1 MMRRR
6 ACVLLLSAGCTSS
19 AATPEAPQTEVVIE
33 EPLPPSTL
41 PALGVTEAVTGAGG
55 ERAVRAATV
64 EVGACVKPAVEREPA
79 LTGTLSFRIEP
90 GATTNGSGRSPRT
103 STEQSEVK
111 PATGTLATLPVAACV
126 RDALGAVNGTGAID
140 YTLTFKGNP
149 SPQPLRSG
157 TALNEEWLTVDWSS
171 AGPNGPAAF
180 AKASAALRERF
191 QRCAFGAEPILSE
204 KVWLTG
210 RVAKGGAVTL
220 GLGKPGDA
228 ADCIHR
234 ALRTAA
240 LPDAGHDYAFS
251 VILRPNIEGD
261 AMSDDATEFG
271 LIGLLNTS
279 EGSGGPTAPWTRD
292 DSVPPSGADGLG
304 LVGIGEGGGGR
315 GEGIGLGSIGAIG
328 HGNPSGQG
336 FGSGNGRLGGAHRAK
351 PATVKMG
358 AGTVA
363 GRLPRE
369 VIQRIVRQNFGRFR
383 LCYENG
389 LRKDP
394 TLAGKVSV
402 SFEITRGGA
411 TSKIAATSDMKD
423 KTVVACVQK
432 GFAGLS
438 FPQPE
443 GGVVK
448 VTYPIMFSPGDGA
461 EQSPAL
467 KAIPLPP
474 RTIDGKPIA
483 AVSLVDIEKRLVAK
497 GLEVARVPGAGDA
510 PALFINDESS
520 RRLYTLTLEPERE
533 GAREPRCKAG
543 SKERMLYIRGDRCE
557 HVLDPLLD

>member
-1 MMRRR
+1 MFDRH
-6 ACVLLLSAGCTSS
+6 ASIVLLAAGCSS
-19 AATPEAPQTEVVIE
+19 ATPVAGTPGTDVVID
-33 EPLPPSTL
+33 EPLAPSSL
-41 PALGVTEAVTGAGG
+41 PALGVTESVTGAGG
-55 ERAVRAATV
+55 ERAVRAVTAA
-64 EVGACVKPAVEREPA
+64 VGACVKPVVEREPA
-79 LTGTLSFRIEP
+79 LTGTMTFRIEP
-90 GATTNGSGRSPRT
+90 GA
-103 STEQSEVK
+103 STPTK
-111 PATGTLATLPVAACV
+111 PATGTLAALPAAACV
-126 RDALGAVNGTGAID
+126 RDALAAVEATTALD

-149 SPQPLRSG
+149 SPQPLRSDVG
-157 TALNEEWLTVDWSS
+157 LSEEWVTVDWSI
-171 AGPNGPAAF
+171 AGPKGPTAF
-180 AKASAALRERF
+180 AKASLALRERF
-191 QRCAFGAEPILSE
+191 QRCALAAEPILNE

-228 ADCIHR
+228 AECMHR
-234 ALRTAA
+234 ALRTTA

-251 VILRPNIEGD
+251 VVLRPNIEGE
-261 AMSDDATEFG
+261 ATSDDAREFG
-271 LIGLLNTS
+271 LIGLINTTP
-279 EGSGGPTAPWTRD
+279 GSGGQIEPWTRD

-304 LVGIGEGGGGR
+304 LAGIGEGGGGR
-315 GEGIGLGSIGAIG
+315 GEGIGLGSIGTLG
-328 HGNPSGQG
+328 HGAGTGTGQG

-402 SFEITRGGA
+402 SFEITRGGE

-443 GGVVK
+443 GDVVK
-448 VTYPIMFSPGDGA
+448 VTYPIMFSPGDDAPSA

-467 KAIPLPP
+467 KAVPLPP

-497 GLEVARVPGAGDA
+497 GFEVSRVPGAGDA

-533 GAREPRCKAG
+533 GARESRCKAG
-543 SKERMLYIRGDRCE
+543 SKERALYIRGDRCE